1 MNALQEKE
9 RELQQQ
15 LLQVR
20 DLSPVAADNCL
31 TSIVQARAALESMDI
46 KSLSEAQ
53 SLHSFEAKEL
63 ERCEGLWELSTMRT
77 SVVGRGFG
85 IVLYGPWICNS
96 FRIRLKAELEQR
108 ERRLKEQVSTLSEKL
123 SRGETGPKD
132 ALARRNA
139 DKGTVLQP
147 PTAEF
152 KHN

>member
-1 MNALQEKE
+1 M
-9 RELQQQ
+9 
-15 LLQVR
+15 QVR

-63 ERCEGLWELSTMRT
+63 ERCQGLCELWTMPT
-77 SVVGRGFG
+77 GVVGSGFG
-85 IVLYGPWICNS
+85 IVLFGPWICNS

-132 ALARRNA
+132 ALSRRNA
-139 DKGTVLQP
+139 DRGTVPQP
-147 PTAEF
+147 PAAECE
-152 KHN
+152 HN